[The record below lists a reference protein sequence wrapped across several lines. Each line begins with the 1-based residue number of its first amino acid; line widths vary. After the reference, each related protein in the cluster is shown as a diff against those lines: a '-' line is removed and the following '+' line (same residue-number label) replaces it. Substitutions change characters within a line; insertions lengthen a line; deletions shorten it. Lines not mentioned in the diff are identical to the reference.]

1 MQLTGEKLV
10 SRMVNGNLVY
20 SYKKTRE
27 RNEALDLM
35 VYNRAALN
43 LLRLDLNKMAE
54 NRQKVTWNPNRNM
67 VRSSGGVQSSQTSQI
82 RVLSRGVSV

>member
-1 MQLTGEKLV
+1 
-10 SRMVNGNLVY
+10 MVNGNLVY

-67 VRSSGGVQSSQTSQI
+67 VRSSGVQSQQNSQI